1 MARPSQNVVLFA
13 DCYMVL
19 RHLKIALISKPH
31 LTIISA
37 KPIMVLILQI
47 HNHLIY
53 SFLTIHCDFDNLP
66 KMQRQNLNSKRLCAE
81 SLLWILG
88 FDILKVESR
97 MECRQLCKTWRAFVL
112 ALLSVYNNSWTGTDT
127 ALHFK

>member
-1 MARPSQNVVLFA
+1 
-13 DCYMVL
+13 
-19 RHLKIALISKPH
+19 
-31 LTIISA
+31 
-37 KPIMVLILQI
+37 
-47 HNHLIY
+47 
-53 SFLTIHCDFDNLP
+53 
-66 KMQRQNLNSKRLCAE
+66 MQRQNLNSKRLCAE